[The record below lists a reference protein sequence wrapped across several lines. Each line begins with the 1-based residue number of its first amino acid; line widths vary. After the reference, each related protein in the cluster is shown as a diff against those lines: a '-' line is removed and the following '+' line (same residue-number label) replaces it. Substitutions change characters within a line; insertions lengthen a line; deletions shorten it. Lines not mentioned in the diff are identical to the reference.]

1 MSSICYPGLSAAQ
14 DHLGNVE
21 TFPCSFCV
29 RRSFTLIKLRI
40 RYVLALHSRK
50 IYLLTGRHIFSIPNG
65 GSLPR
70 RHPLGSSRN
79 LHRKGRLHDEP
90 KECLRRRL
98 EPIRMGSNM
107 VARKQQK
114 HLVLSL
120 SLVLLQKRAFI
131 FQGTQE
137 H

>member
-1 MSSICYPGLSAAQ
+1 MKIDNSNNPLLQHGSIMIIIYI
-14 DHLGNVE
+14 
-21 TFPCSFCV
+21 
-29 RRSFTLIKLRI
+29 FTLIKLKI

-79 LHRKGRLHDEP
+79 LRRKGRLHDEP

-114 HLVLSL
+114 HLVSVTEFSFATKACIYLSRNSRTL
-120 SLVLLQKRAFI
+120 K
-131 FQGTQE
+131 
-137 H
+137 